1 MKRLETVLKII
12 CFLIALVSFTLNLH
26 LPMDNWVWQLV
37 TMIWVAVAFF
47 KSRKV
52 EELEIEKKY
61 RKW

>member
-1 MKRLETVLKII
+1 
-12 CFLIALVSFTLNLH
+12 
-26 LPMDNWVWQLV
+26 MDNWVWQLV